1 MKPAYSLVTASGTDP
16 GRRRDI
22 NQDAVLDRVATNED
36 HGPRAILLV
45 ADGMGGHQAGEIAS
59 QLAIDTISDS
69 LGHLLSENGVA
80 GQSAGNCPTDVGQE
94 ISETA
99 ETAMM
104 IRGRLQEAISE
115 ANAAIYGYSRT
126 HPQDAGNLGCTL
138 TGVLI
143 CGNLAA
149 VANVGDSR
157 TYLLR
162 GSKLEQ
168 LTADHSYVWQLVQE
182 GHLQYSE
189 IYDHPHRNVITRA
202 LGSRPEV
209 AVDAW
214 TCALQEHD
222 RLLLCS
228 DGLWEMIRDEDEI
241 ARHLQSPSLEEAVV
255 RLIEAANDYGGV
267 DNIGVVVAELQ
278 SV

>member
-1 MKPAYSLVTASGTDP
+1 MKPTYFLKTASGTHP
-16 GRRRDI
+16 GRQRDI
-22 NQDAVLDRVATNED
+22 NQDAVLARVAGD
-36 HGPRAILLV
+36 QVPGPRAVLLV

-59 QLAIDTISDS
+59 QLAIETIDHS
-69 LGHLLSENGVA
+69 LGHLLTDNGVDYPHA
-80 GQSAGNCPTDVGQE
+80 LMCPTDVGEE

-99 ETAMM
+99 ETAVAL
-104 IRGRLQEAISE
+104 RGRLQQAIGR
-115 ANAAIYGYSRT
+115 ANAAIYGYAREN
-126 HPQDAGNLGCTL
+126 PQDAGNLGCTL
-138 TGVLI
+138 TGVLV

-162 GSKLEQ
+162 EHKLEQ

-182 GHLQYSE
+182 GHLQHNE

-209 AVDAW
+209 TVDAW
-214 TCALQEHD
+214 TCALQERD

-228 DGLWEMIRDEDEI
+228 DGLWEMIRDESEI
-241 ARHLQSPSLEEAVV
+241 ARYLESPSLEDAVDK
-255 RLIEAANDYGGV
+255 LIDAANEYGGV

-278 SV
+278 TV